1 MSGTGPPTA
10 VPRGPLLDGE
20 TIVHFVS
27 SPGIV
32 KVELRDLDS
41 LLDRNATPT
50 YPHRGPMLDNTVARF
65 MVDTVREARRSPD
78 VEVTITLRSSPLLPE
93 EEAGARAHMSHF
105 FANESEVSALGQRV
119 NRTEAW
125 GSLRYALPG
134 VIVAGLIALLL
145 TNPSAFSIPVYLAE
159 LGYLV
164 VVVVIWVLVWD
175 PVEKVLF
182 DSYFIRLRIRALHKL
197 AAAKV
202 VFAYRPGASAPMA
215 SAPIDASRLDS
226 VKRLL
231 EG

>member
-1 MSGTGPPTA
+1 MA
-10 VPRGPLLDGE
+10 VPHAPPLDGE

-32 KVELRDLDS
+32 KVELPDLDS
-41 LLDRNATPT
+41 LLDRSAPPT
-50 YPHRGPMLDNTVARF
+50 YPHRGPMLNNTVARF
-65 MVDTVREARRSPD
+65 MVDTVREARRSPE
-78 VEVTITLRSSPLLPE
+78 VEVTITLRSSPLLPQ
-93 EEAGARAHMSHF
+93 EEAGARVHMSHF
-105 FANESEVSALGQRV
+105 FANEAEVSALGQRV

-175 PVEKVLF
+175 PVEKLLF

-215 SAPIDASRLDS
+215 SAPMEASPMDS
-226 VKRLL
+226 VKKFL